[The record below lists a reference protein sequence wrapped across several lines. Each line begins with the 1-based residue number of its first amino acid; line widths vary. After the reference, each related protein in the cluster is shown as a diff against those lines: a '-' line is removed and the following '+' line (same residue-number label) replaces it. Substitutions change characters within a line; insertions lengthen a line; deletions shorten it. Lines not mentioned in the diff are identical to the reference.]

1 MKEAANSLLKILEE
15 PPGFA
20 TIFLLTENAGELLP
34 PSAPVRQTSRSA
46 RYARQSWK
54 PVSRQLRSDW
64 NPRQRALVARL
75 SEGAHRTRA
84 FI

>member
-34 PSAPVRQTSRSA
+34 TIRSRSA
-46 RYARQSWK
+46 NFTLGALRPAELETHLA
-54 PVSRQLRSDW
+54 QLRSDW
-64 NPRQRALVARL
+64 NPRQRAQLQVVIL
-75 SEGAHRTRA
+75 S
-84 FI
+84 